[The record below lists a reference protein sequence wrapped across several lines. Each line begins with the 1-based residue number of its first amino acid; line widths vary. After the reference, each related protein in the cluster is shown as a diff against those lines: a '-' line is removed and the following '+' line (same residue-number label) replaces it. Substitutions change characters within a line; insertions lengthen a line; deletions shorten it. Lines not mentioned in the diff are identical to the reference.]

1 MDNRHRTARPG
12 QSSQETAIGL
22 LQTAIQLARKY
33 PRDPMATDL
42 AIRAHRYLAT
52 FPVHFV
58 TDYLVQAG
66 ADGRPEWHRVDTR
79 EWPAWAESL
88 ATRQRDEAR
97 KHAETHSAWAQV
109 LAAAMEAAPEEF
121 GTDRQGT
128 NLERV
133 LRVIR
138 ERQPATIHGFD
149 FTAHLQRQRDWSGKT
164 FGPGARTEGVVDH
177 IRKELAEILA
187 NPDDLYEWVDVV
199 ILALDGAW
207 RAGYQPA
214 QIAYA
219 LEAKQT
225 RNEGRTWPDWR
236 TADPSKAIEH
246 DRSGETDTCGTCGKE
261 IRDDVMTGT
270 ACDCSDPLVPGEPA
284 EALEAV
290 QAIAELLGV
299 PCTQDEI
306 EEAIREL
313 QEVANSES
321 SEMAVMRNTEALRTV
336 WLIVRE
342 AGGPQGV
349 VLARRALIETDWS
362 RAKLR
367 RDQDLASGGIRYQAE
382 LLPEVLD
389 APEPPDAWTC
399 SCGQCNTGWAK
410 QCGRCDQE
418 RPA

>member
-1 MDNRHRTARPG
+1 VDNRHRTARPG

-42 AIRAHRYLAT
+42 AIRAHRYLAA

-58 TDYLVQAG
+58 TDYLVHAG
-66 ADGRPEWHRVDTR
+66 IDGRPEWHRVDPT
-79 EWPAWAESL
+79 EWPSWADTL

-138 ERQPATIHGFD
+138 ERQPLTIGFSTLD
-149 FTAHLQRQRDWSGKT
+149 LLDSPIAAAQDE
-164 FGPGARTEGVVDH
+164 GPDS
-177 IRKELAEILA
+177 
-187 NPDDLYEWVDVV
+187 D
-199 ILALDGAW
+199 ALVA
-207 RAGYQPA
+207 
-214 QIAYA
+214 
-219 LEAKQT
+219 
-225 RNEGRTWPDWR
+225 
-236 TADPSKAIEH
+236 
-246 DRSGETDTCGTCGKE
+246 
-261 IRDDVMTGT
+261 
-270 ACDCSDPLVPGEPA
+270 GEPA
-284 EALEAV
+284 EAIEAI

-313 QEVANSES
+313 QEVANGES
-321 SEMAVMRNTEALRTV
+321 SEIAVMRNTEALRTV

-342 AGGPQGV
+342 AGGPDGV
-349 VLARRALIETDWS
+349 VLPRRALIETDWS

-367 RDQDLASGGIRYQAE
+367 RDEDLASGGIRYQAE
-382 LLPEVLD
+382 LLP
-389 APEPPDAWTC
+389 
-399 SCGQCNTGWAK
+399 
-410 QCGRCDQE
+410 
-418 RPA
+418 